1 MPVVRAGPNQYLL
14 VGRRGKLENRGSAVQ
29 AILLPGAI
37 WVLVPATKQEA
48 TFEFTQ
54 ETRDG
59 IPLRF
64 KGIIIYRITDPGAAA
79 KLFDFSTG
87 NGLSQIST
95 LLTHVCLGELR
106 HAVSHMTMVECIEQ
120 RKTTLSE
127 VVDGALRTTIHTE
140 SANAN
145 DWGIGVEVAQVA
157 QVFIVDAQLR
167 QQLEAE
173 VRNEIKLKSDQSN
186 ILTQEETRLA
196 EMESADRVE
205 ERKLANDRESLRR
218 QEEMELAQL
227 ARQRRMEAENLATE
241 QQALQLE
248 QERFHAQLDVEQD
261 RVNTETPVRLLRI
274 AKESGVLREELE
286 LRKLENQ
293 VKAFDV
299 ETDLL
304 RTRAEHELRREML
317 PIEQAPRMVE
327 AASRV
332 LQGTNLSIYGEDGKI
347 LGQLAPIFDFLA
359 RAVQQATQAGVSRA
373 PEHGDPAVVVRPE
386 SS

>member
-1 MPVVRAGPNQYLL
+1 MPVVRAGPNRYLL

-29 AILLPGAI
+29 AILRPGTI

-127 VVDGALRTTIHTE
+127 VVETALRTTIHTE

-145 DWGIGVEVAQVA
+145 DWGISVEVAQVA

-196 EMESADRVE
+196 EMESAGRVD

-218 QEEMELAQL
+218 QEEMELAQI
-227 ARQRRMEAENLATE
+227 ARQRRMQAENLATE
-241 QQALQLE
+241 QQALQLD
-248 QERFHAQLDVEQD
+248 QERFRAQMDAEQD

-274 AKESGVLREELE
+274 TKESGILREELE
-286 LRKLENQ
+286 LRKLQNQ

-304 RTRAEHELRREML
+304 RTRAEQELRREML
-317 PIEQAPRMVE
+317 PIEQAPQMVE

-332 LQGTNLSIYGEDGKI
+332 LRGTNLSIYGEDGKL
-347 LGQLAPIFDFLA
+347 LGQLAPIFDYLT

-373 PEHGDPAVVVRPE
+373 PANDDPAVVVRPE